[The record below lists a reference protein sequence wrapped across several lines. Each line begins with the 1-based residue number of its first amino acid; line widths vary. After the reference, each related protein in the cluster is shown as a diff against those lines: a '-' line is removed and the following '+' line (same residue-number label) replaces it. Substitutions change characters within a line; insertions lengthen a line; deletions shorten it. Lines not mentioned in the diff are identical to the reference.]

1 MPEHWFRAEGGER
14 ERYSAETLFNTF
26 YAATSPLEMTEARE
40 VVSKRLIA
48 ESQKWRESLSRVVDL
63 WSRDRAASA
72 ELSKRLMA
80 EVDALVEQQPRTDD
94 VLQRGNVD
102 RPGVTHLS
110 ELGVDP
116 PGKQRGRRK
125 SQKGPR

>member
-48 ESQKWRESLSRVVDL
+48 ESPKWRDSLSRVVDL
-63 WSRDRAASA
+63 WSTDRPASV
-72 ELSKRLMA
+72 ELAKTLMA
-80 EVDALVEQQPRTDD
+80 EVDVLVEQQPRTDD
-94 VLQRGNVD
+94 VLRRGNVD
-102 RPGVTHLS
+102 QSEVTHLS
-110 ELGVDP
+110 ELGVDQ
-116 PGKQRGRRK
+116 PGKKGRRK
-125 SQKGPR
+125 SPRSLR